1 MTKYIWGIRAL
12 FYSLFWG
19 SFKAPSYIG
28 KPIFIKGYRNI
39 FVGKRVRIYP
49 HARIEVIN
57 KKGSIQIE
65 DNVSIGQNLHLTAG
79 LKVKICKNT
88 TISSNVLITDLSH
101 QYQKIGIH
109 IMEQEV
115 ILKET
120 VIGANCF
127 IGSGVIIDCGTNLG
141 ENCIVGSNSV
151 LKGVY
156 PKNSVIVGAPGRIV
170 KRYNTKSNQWE
181 KSN

>member
-1 MTKYIWGIRAL
+1 MIKYLWGIRAL
-12 FYSLFWG
+12 FFSLFWG
-19 SFKAPSYIG
+19 SFKTPSYIG
-28 KPIFIKGYRNI
+28 KPIFIKGSKNI

-49 HARIEVIN
+49 HARIEVVN
-57 KKGSIQIE
+57 KNGLIQIE

-79 LKVKICKNT
+79 LKIKICKNT

-101 QYQKIGIH
+101 SYEKIGVH
-109 IMEQEV
+109 IMEQKT

-120 VIGANCF
+120 IVGANCF
-127 IGSGVIIDCGTNLG
+127 IGTGVIIDCGTILG

-156 PKNSVIVGAPGRIV
+156 PKNSVIVGVPGRIV
-170 KRYNTKSNQWE
+170 KRYNDKTHKWE
-181 KSN
+181 KTN